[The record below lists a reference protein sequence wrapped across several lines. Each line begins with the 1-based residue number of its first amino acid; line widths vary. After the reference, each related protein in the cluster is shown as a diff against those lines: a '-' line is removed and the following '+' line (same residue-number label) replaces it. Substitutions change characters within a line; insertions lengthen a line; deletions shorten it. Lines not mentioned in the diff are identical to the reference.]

1 VNDVLDVKM
10 TKAESLAFIEDCM
23 ETCMPVIQALA
34 PRQTMR
40 AAVDLPIDRD
50 TLNAAISNSTLIGF
64 PAGMSRRYKTIIKR
78 TQFFADLTA
87 EIKFPKK
94 EQQAERWEH
103 YVRGMQAMGWT
114 KIHHSYTGYESE
126 YSGLTM
132 SNVVLDIV
140 QAAISGATGTVAGVL
155 KTVANKTIEGL
166 ANSPEALKL
175 YEKNGQKAYGASMG
189 VMTVAQ
195 DPDEDV
201 WAVLGSTSYFTD
213 AGNTKIAF
221 FDKMHAG
228 AKVNQGKATFT
239 IYQDDYTA
247 IKEAAANAFFEAADK
262 ALELE
267 FGIK

>member
-1 VNDVLDVKM
+1 MNNVLDLKM
-10 TKAESLAFIEDCM
+10 TEAESLAFINDCM
-23 ETCMPVIQALA
+23 ETCMPVLQALA

-40 AAVDLPIDRD
+40 AAVSLPIDTD
-50 TLNAAISNSTLIGF
+50 KLNAAVTNSTLIGF
-64 PAGMSRRYKTIIKR
+64 PQGMSRRYKTIIKR

-87 EIKFPKK
+87 EIKYPKK
-94 EQQAERWEH
+94 EQQVQRWEH
-103 YVRGMQAMGWT
+103 YILGMKAMGWT
-114 KIHHSYTGYESE
+114 KMHESYTGYDSE

-132 SNVVLDIV
+132 SNIVLDIV
-140 QAAISGATGTVAGVL
+140 QAAIGGVAGSTAAVL
-155 KTVANKTIEGL
+155 KAVANKTIEGL
-166 ANSPEALKL
+166 AKSPEALKL

-195 DPDEDV
+195 DAGEDV

-221 FDKMHAG
+221 FDKLHSG
-228 AKVNQGKATFT
+228 AQVYQGKATFT
-239 IYQDDYTA
+239 IYEDDYTA
-247 IKEAAANAFFEAADK
+247 KKEARANEFFEAADR